1 MVKSADYPLIS
12 TTKAQDSDIF
22 LRGVRSILSLREG
35 EILGLQPSDKESR
48 LCKRCAESV
57 QPLSYIEKKKKR
69 QILRFDVQNL
79 VHLQGLEP
87 WAH

>member
-1 MVKSADYPLIS
+1 MKSADYPLIS
-12 TTKAQDSDIF
+12 TTKAQDPDIF

-48 LCKRCAESV
+48 LCKLRAESV
-57 QPLSYIEKKKKR
+57 QPLSYIKKER
-69 QILRFDVQNL
+69 QILRFDVQYL
-79 VHLQGLEP
+79 VHLQELEP